1 MRLDPSDQR
10 SNIRRYP
17 RRGRKT
23 RWIVGGQFV
32 DDRQPCVDRGA
43 VLCIDR
49 TINGSAEA
57 RAKVDELARELGFSL
72 DELAE
77 AAPTRKRAASAPKY
91 RHPENAEIT
100 WSGRGRKPAWI
111 AEALASGKSLGDFA
125 I

>member
-1 MRLDPSDQR
+1 MADIDLNALSLGALKQLEKNVAKAII
-10 SNIRRYP
+10 SFEGRR
-17 RRGRKT
+17 K
-23 RWIVGGQFV
+23 
-32 DDRQPCVDRGA
+32 
-43 VLCIDR
+43 
-49 TINGSAEA
+49 AEA
-57 RAKVDELARELGFSL
+57 RAKVEELARELGFSF

-111 AEALASGKSLGDFA
+111 VDALASGKSLEEFA